1 MSITDALLHT
11 WAAQREYAARLLAD
25 LSQEDMT
32 RQPIPGITMNH
43 GAWTIGHI
51 SAYPPV
57 LAAILRERPF
67 ADPKDHRYGRDSKP
81 SSNPRDYP
89 PKEVMAKE
97 FFGGHDDLAA
107 ALAGAGSG
115 VLGKPIPL
123 ARWQQRFPIIAD
135 AVIHLMLH
143 HESAHLGQLS
153 AWRRACGK
161 PAV

>member
-1 MSITDALLHT
+1 MSITDAILHT
-11 WAAQREYAARLLAD
+11 WAAQRDYAVRLLAD
-25 LSQEDMT
+25 LSQDDMT
-32 RQPIPGITMNH
+32 RQPVSGVAMNH
-43 GAWTIGHI
+43 AAWTVGHL

-57 LAAILRERPF
+57 LAAILREQTF

-81 SSNPRDYP
+81 SSDPRDYL
-89 PKEVMAKE
+89 PKEILVAE
-97 FFGGHDDLAA
+97 LLCGHDDLAA
-107 ALAGAGSG
+107 ALAAANPAI
-115 VLGKPIPL
+115 LAKPIPL
-123 ARWQQRFPIIAD
+123 ARWQQRFPIIVD